1 MSSIIRRQTIERRK
15 KEPKS
20 VHREKIASAAS
31 VLFMERG
38 IAATS
43 MDDIAKAAGYS
54 KATLYVYF
62 ENKEEIVGIL
72 VLDSMK
78 KLPTAQ
84 LEEFLISGVD
94 KGDLRS
100 IVLLQIV
107 ESDEVRISKKKTV
120 LFAIMFLSLVGFV
133 LGILYLK
140 SVADYK
146 QAVRETTFEDIN
158 ISDIPDGVYV
168 GEYDV
173 DLIYAKVEVT
183 VQNGE
188 ITNINILEHR
198 HERGKTAEVIT
209 DSIVEEQK
217 IDVDAISGA
226 TNSSTVIKKAV
237 ENALKSR
244 KLTTF

>member
-1 MSSIIRRQTIERRK
+1 M
-15 KEPKS
+15 
-20 VHREKIASAAS
+20 
-31 VLFMERG
+31 
-38 IAATS
+38 
-43 MDDIAKAAGYS
+43 
-54 KATLYVYF
+54 
-62 ENKEEIVGIL
+62 
-72 VLDSMK
+72 
-78 KLPTAQ
+78 
-84 LEEFLISGVD
+84 
-94 KGDLRS
+94 
-100 IVLLQIV
+100 
-107 ESDEVRISKKKTV
+107 RIPKKKTV
-120 LFAIMFLSLVGFV
+120 LFVIAFLLLVGFV
-133 LGILYLK
+133 WGILYLK

-173 DLIYAKVEVT
+173 DFIYAKVEVT

-198 HERGKTAEVIT
+198 NERGKTAEVIA
-209 DSIVEEQK
+209 DSIVDEQK

>member
-1 MSSIIRRQTIERRK
+1 MVSICC
-15 KEPKS
+15 
-20 VHREKIASAAS
+20 
-31 VLFMERG
+31 
-38 IAATS
+38 
-43 MDDIAKAAGYS
+43 
-54 KATLYVYF
+54 
-62 ENKEEIVGIL
+62 
-72 VLDSMK
+72 
-78 KLPTAQ
+78 
-84 LEEFLISGVD
+84 
-94 KGDLRS
+94 

-120 LFAIMFLSLVGFV
+120 LFVIMFLLLVGFV

-140 SVADYK
+140 SVSDYK

-173 DLIYAKVEVT
+173 DFIYAKVEVT

-209 DSIVEEQK
+209 DSIVDEQK

>member
-1 MSSIIRRQTIERRK
+1 MR
-15 KEPKS
+15 
-20 VHREKIASAAS
+20 
-31 VLFMERG
+31 M
-38 IAATS
+38 
-43 MDDIAKAAGYS
+43 
-54 KATLYVYF
+54 
-62 ENKEEIVGIL
+62 
-72 VLDSMK
+72 
-78 KLPTAQ
+78 
-84 LEEFLISGVD
+84 
-94 KGDLRS
+94 
-100 IVLLQIV
+100 
-107 ESDEVRISKKKTV
+107 SKKKVV
-120 LFAIMFLSLVGFV
+120 LLVVMLLLLIGLV
-133 LGILYLK
+133 WGIIYLK

-146 QAVRETTFEDIN
+146 QAVKETTFEEIN
-158 ISDIPDGVYV
+158 ISDIYDGVYI

-173 DLIYAKVEVT
+173 NFIYAKVEVT

-209 DSIVEEQK
+209 DSIVDEQK

>member
-1 MSSIIRRQTIERRK
+1 
-15 KEPKS
+15 
-20 VHREKIASAAS
+20 
-31 VLFMERG
+31 
-38 IAATS
+38 
-43 MDDIAKAAGYS
+43 
-54 KATLYVYF
+54 
-62 ENKEEIVGIL
+62 
-72 VLDSMK
+72 
-78 KLPTAQ
+78 
-84 LEEFLISGVD
+84 
-94 KGDLRS
+94 
-100 IVLLQIV
+100 V
-107 ESDEVRISKKKTV
+107 ESDEMGISKKRIV
-120 LFAIMFLSLVGFV
+120 LFVIMFLLLAGFV
-133 LGILYLK
+133 SGILYLK

-146 QAVRETTFEDIN
+146 QAVKETTFEDIN

-173 DLIYAKVEVT
+173 DFIYAKVEVT

-209 DSIVEEQK
+209 DSIIDEQK

>member
-1 MSSIIRRQTIERRK
+1 MR
-15 KEPKS
+15 
-20 VHREKIASAAS
+20 
-31 VLFMERG
+31 M
-38 IAATS
+38 
-43 MDDIAKAAGYS
+43 
-54 KATLYVYF
+54 
-62 ENKEEIVGIL
+62 
-72 VLDSMK
+72 
-78 KLPTAQ
+78 
-84 LEEFLISGVD
+84 
-94 KGDLRS
+94 
-100 IVLLQIV
+100 
-107 ESDEVRISKKKTV
+107 SKKKV
-120 LFAIMFLSLVGFV
+120 ALFAVMILLLIDLVW
-133 LGILYLK
+133 GIIYLK

-146 QAVRETTFEDIN
+146 QAVKETTYEDIH

-173 DLIYAKVEVT
+173 DFIYAKVEVT

-209 DSIVEEQK
+209 DSIIDEQK

>member
-1 MSSIIRRQTIERRK
+1 M
-15 KEPKS
+15 
-20 VHREKIASAAS
+20 
-31 VLFMERG
+31 
-38 IAATS
+38 
-43 MDDIAKAAGYS
+43 
-54 KATLYVYF
+54 
-62 ENKEEIVGIL
+62 
-72 VLDSMK
+72 
-78 KLPTAQ
+78 
-84 LEEFLISGVD
+84 
-94 KGDLRS
+94 
-100 IVLLQIV
+100 
-107 ESDEVRISKKKTV
+107 RISKKKMV
-120 LFAIMFLSLVGFV
+120 LFISMFLLLVGFV
-133 LGILYLK
+133 WGILYLK

-146 QAVRETTFEDIN
+146 KAVKETTFEDIH

-173 DLIYAKVEVT
+173 DFIYAKVEVT

-209 DSIVEEQK
+209 DSIIDEQK

>member
-1 MSSIIRRQTIERRK
+1 MRIYK
-15 KEPKS
+15 KKM
-20 VHREKIASAAS
+20 
-31 VLFMERG
+31 VLFIIM
-38 IAATS
+38 
-43 MDDIAKAAGYS
+43 
-54 KATLYVYF
+54 
-62 ENKEEIVGIL
+62 
-72 VLDSMK
+72 
-78 KLPTAQ
+78 
-84 LEEFLISGVD
+84 
-94 KGDLRS
+94 
-100 IVLLQIV
+100 LL
-107 ESDEVRISKKKTV
+107 
-120 LFAIMFLSLVGFV
+120 LLVGFV
-133 LGILYLK
+133 WGILYLK

-146 QAVRETTFEDIN
+146 KAVKETTFEDIH

-173 DLIYAKVEVT
+173 NFIYAEVEVT

-209 DSIVEEQK
+209 DSIVDEQK

>member
-1 MSSIIRRQTIERRK
+1 M
-15 KEPKS
+15 
-20 VHREKIASAAS
+20 
-31 VLFMERG
+31 
-38 IAATS
+38 
-43 MDDIAKAAGYS
+43 
-54 KATLYVYF
+54 
-62 ENKEEIVGIL
+62 
-72 VLDSMK
+72 
-78 KLPTAQ
+78 
-84 LEEFLISGVD
+84 
-94 KGDLRS
+94 
-100 IVLLQIV
+100 
-107 ESDEVRISKKKTV
+107 RISKKKTV
-120 LFAIMFLSLVGFV
+120 LFVIVFLLLVGFV

-140 SVADYK
+140 SVADYR

-173 DLIYAKVEVT
+173 DFIYAKVEVT

-209 DSIVEEQK
+209 DSIVDEQK

>member
-1 MSSIIRRQTIERRK
+1 MR
-15 KEPKS
+15 
-20 VHREKIASAAS
+20 
-31 VLFMERG
+31 M
-38 IAATS
+38 
-43 MDDIAKAAGYS
+43 
-54 KATLYVYF
+54 
-62 ENKEEIVGIL
+62 
-72 VLDSMK
+72 
-78 KLPTAQ
+78 
-84 LEEFLISGVD
+84 
-94 KGDLRS
+94 
-100 IVLLQIV
+100 
-107 ESDEVRISKKKTV
+107 SKKKV
-120 LFAIMFLSLVGFV
+120 ALFAVMILLLIDLVWR
-133 LGILYLK
+133 IIYLK
-140 SVADYK
+140 SVADYR

-173 DLIYAKVEVT
+173 DFIYAKVEVT

-188 ITNINILEHR
+188 IANINILEHR

-209 DSIVEEQK
+209 DSIVDEQK

>member
-1 MSSIIRRQTIERRK
+1 MVFICC
-15 KEPKS
+15 
-20 VHREKIASAAS
+20 
-31 VLFMERG
+31 
-38 IAATS
+38 
-43 MDDIAKAAGYS
+43 
-54 KATLYVYF
+54 
-62 ENKEEIVGIL
+62 
-72 VLDSMK
+72 
-78 KLPTAQ
+78 
-84 LEEFLISGVD
+84 
-94 KGDLRS
+94 

-107 ESDEVRISKKKTV
+107 ESDEMRISKKRTV
-120 LFAIMFLSLVGFV
+120 LFVIMFLLLVGFV

-140 SVADYK
+140 SVADYRK
-146 QAVRETTFEDIN
+146 AVRETTFEDIN

-173 DLIYAKVEVT
+173 DFIYAKVEVT
-183 VQNGE
+183 VQSGE

-209 DSIVEEQK
+209 DSIVDEQK

-226 TNSSTVIKKAV
+226 TNSSIVIKKAV